1 MVGWL
6 FVCLHPI
13 LLFISYFILSFYLL
27 QLLHHL
33 AAVGDDQVGGRVLQV
48 AAAVGGVVVQVGEN
62 GLAAGHRRL
71 DDLCRGGNEVGA
83 NEEVDEE
90 GKEEKVEA
98 EAGEGAGDGE
108 VGGQAG
114 QLPTEGV
121 GVDVQAGK
129 HLGDLQ
135 RGDGDVHLLRQADA
149 HRGQGVV
156 GVHHAKGRREGKKI
170 IVRLVLLIR
179 FWRGF
184 RSLKL
189 KSTYL

>member
-1 MVGWL
+1 M
-6 FVCLHPI
+6 HPI
-13 LLFISYFILSFYLL
+13 LLFISYFILSVFVVAPLL

-71 DDLCRGGNEVGA
+71 DHLRRGGNEVGA
-83 NEEVDEE
+83 NEEVDKE

-114 QLPTEGV
+114 QLPAEGV
-121 GVDVQAGK
+121 GVDVQAGE

-149 HRGQGVV
+149 HGGQGVV
-156 GVHHAKGRREGKKI
+156 GVHHAKGRREGGGRKM
-170 IVRLVLLIR
+170 IVRLALLIR